1 MKTLQWIKHFPAVLK
16 TQTEKHSISVVKS
29 HTNKT
34 PNQTKSKQNHLKST
48 RKETK
53 SKSETRQAVLS
64 NQLQSNRIN

>member
-53 SKSETRQAVLS
+53 SETRQAVLS
-64 NQLQSNRIN
+64 NELQSNRIN